1 MVYRRLIFVALLSGC
16 DYLLWNWSLAGNH
29 GLEAIVSGL
38 TLPVLLTALTWLM
51 IRTLATLIG
60 SSGLRKTSRGSTATH
75 ARRAGG
81 RPTAVSSIAE
91 DRSVEQDTVSATG
104 KLAA

>member
-1 MVYRRLIFVALLSGC
+1 VLYRRLIFVALLSGC

-29 GLEAIVSGL
+29 GPEAIVSGL
-38 TLPVLLTALTWLM
+38 TLPVLLAALTWLT
-51 IRTLATLIG
+51 IRALARLIG
-60 SSGLRKTSRGSTATH
+60 SSGVKRASTATPAH
-75 ARRAGG
+75 RAGG

-91 DRSVEQDTVSATG
+91 DRPVEQDTVSATG